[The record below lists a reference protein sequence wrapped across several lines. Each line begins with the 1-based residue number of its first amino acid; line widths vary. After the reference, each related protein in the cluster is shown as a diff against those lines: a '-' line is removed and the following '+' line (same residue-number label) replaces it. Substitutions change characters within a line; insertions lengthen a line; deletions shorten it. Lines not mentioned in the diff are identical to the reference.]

1 MTVYLSLLLYL
12 LSVVLVLLQFVI
24 STLYFCSVGL
34 GGIKELI
41 GILMVI
47 LRLLFAIICDDN
59 YYKKIY

>member
-47 LRLLFAIICDDN
+47 LRLLFAIICD
-59 YYKKIY
+59 